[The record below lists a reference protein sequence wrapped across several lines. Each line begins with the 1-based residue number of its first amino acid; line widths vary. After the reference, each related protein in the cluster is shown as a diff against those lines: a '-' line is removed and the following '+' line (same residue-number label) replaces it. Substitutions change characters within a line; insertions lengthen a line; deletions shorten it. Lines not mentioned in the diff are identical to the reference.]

1 MEDKIKEPEG
11 WVDAG
16 EIDRYLRLPTGS
28 IGWAAA
34 LQKIPH
40 LKIPYLINNDGRRP
54 SFHTRFL
61 LSDVL
66 EALIRGV
73 KE

>member
-16 EIDRYLRLPTGS
+16 EIARYLRVPTNS
-28 IGWAAA
+28 ISYAAF
-34 LQKIPH
+34 LLKIPH
-40 LKIPYLINNDGRRP
+40 LQIPYLINNDGRRP

-66 EALIRGV
+66 KALAQEVI
-73 KE
+73 K

>member
-16 EIDRYLRLPTGS
+16 EIARYLRVPVNS
-28 IGWAAA
+28 IHHAVTH
-34 LQKIPH
+34 LKIPH
-40 LKIPYLINNDGRRP
+40 LRIPYLINNDGRRP

-61 LSDVL
+61 LSDIL
-66 EALIRGV
+66 EALIHGV
-73 KE
+73 K